1 MYPIY
6 SLKSNGQMNSLRS
19 DLPIER
25 KEKVGQHKRKTTKS
39 IREFL
44 DKLIF
49 WRGALRIETA
59 LHKGIFT
66 LSQRW
71 S

>member
-1 MYPIY
+1 VVVFAV
-6 SLKSNGQMNSLRS
+6 LRGGPERGRIAREG
-19 DLPIER
+19 LER
-25 KEKVGQHKRKTTKS
+25 KQKVGQHKRKTTKS
-39 IREFL
+39 LREFL

>member
-1 MYPIY
+1 M
-6 SLKSNGQMNSLRS
+6 KSLRS

-39 IREFL
+39 LREFL